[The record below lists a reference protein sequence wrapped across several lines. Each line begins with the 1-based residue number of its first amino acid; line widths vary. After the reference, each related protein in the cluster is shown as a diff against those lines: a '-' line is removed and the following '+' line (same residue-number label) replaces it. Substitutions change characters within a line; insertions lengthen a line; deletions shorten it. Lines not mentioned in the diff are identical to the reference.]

1 MSKHSAIVLWGLLLS
16 AIPAQSQ
23 PTNIRIYPSS
33 VTQTEPVIAV
43 SPVDTNLLFASAFT
57 INTST
62 GFRSEGVYVSTN
74 GGITW
79 RGNDTCTGQLI
90 SNHNGDPGVMIHS
103 SGRFILTHIGS
114 VFPGVYSHYST
125 NQGLTW
131 SNAYTISSDQP
142 EDKGSFAIDND
153 PASPYYGRLYTA
165 WVRFL
170 QPYPVS
176 FSYSSDAGT
185 SWVPAFALNG
195 TPPARCSGG
204 TIATGRDGRVY
215 VTWAGLT
222 ASPPFI
228 EDFVGFAVSTDGGA
242 TWRVT
247 QNAYDMN
254 GITGTLPAKGNIR
267 VNGLPQIAVD
277 NSGGLRHNWLYI
289 VTTERDLAPAGSD
302 PDIILHRS
310 TDGGATWSAG
320 IRVNQDPIN
329 NGKIQYFPAID
340 VDRFGGINI
349 IYYDDRFTS
358 SDSAEIIYARSMD
371 GGITWTERVISNH
384 RFKPKPIVGGPSSF
398 QGDHIALK
406 AVGSRLYALWMDD
419 FAGLYQVWLAVMP
432 LSPTAVQAADRP
444 EGFRLQQNSPN
455 PFNPSTRIAFSVPDS
470 RSVTLKV
477 FDLQGREVA
486 TLMNERLKAGSYAV
500 TFDAP
505 SLASGVYLYELR
517 ARNEHSGE
525 EFRQAK
531 KMLLLR

>member
-1 MSKHSAIVLWGLLLS
+1 
-16 AIPAQSQ
+16 
-23 PTNIRIYPSS
+23 
-33 VTQTEPVIAV
+33 
-43 SPVDTNLLFASAFT
+43 
-57 INTST
+57 
-62 GFRSEGVYVSTN
+62 VYVSTN

-79 RGNDTCTGQLI
+79 RGSDTCTGQLI

-103 SGRFILTHIGS
+103 NGRFILTHIGS

-125 NQGLTW
+125 DMGLTW

-142 EDKGSFAIDND
+142 EDKGGVAIDND
-153 PASPYYGRLYTA
+153 PSSPYYGRLYSA

-176 FSYSSDAGT
+176 FSYSTNAGT
-185 SWVPAFALNG
+185 SWTPAVALNG
-195 TPPARCSGG
+195 TPPSRCSGG

-228 EDFVGFAVSTDGGA
+228 EDFVGFAFSTDGGA
-242 TWRVT
+242 TWNVT
-247 QNAYDMN
+247 QNAYDVN
-254 GITGTLPAKGNIR
+254 GITGTLPEKANIR

-289 VTTERDLAPAGSD
+289 VTTQRNRAPAGSD

-371 GGITWTERVISNH
+371 GGTTWTERVISDH

-406 AVGSRLYALWMDD
+406 AVGSKLYALWMDD
-419 FAGLYQVWLAVMP
+419 YAGLYQVWLAIVP
-432 LSPTAVQAADRP
+432 LTPTAVEVSDLP
-444 EGFRLQQNSPN
+444 SGFRLLQNSPN
-455 PFNPSTRIAFSVPDS
+455 PFNPSTRIVFSIEDT

-477 FDLQGREVA
+477 YDVQGREVA
-486 TLMNERLKAGSYAV
+486 TLLNERLNAGSYAV
-500 TFDAP
+500 TFDGT

-517 ARNEHSGE
+517 ARIERTGE
-525 EFRQAK
+525 EFRQTRR
-531 KMLLLR
+531 MILLR